1 MEDLNLNNQIKL
13 KGTLEKIIFKNPE
26 NGYIVAKLKLDN
38 ENKVET
44 IFGVASEINPGQHL
58 EINGEYINNPKYG
71 KQFKINN
78 IIIIPPAT
86 IEGIEKYLGSGLIKG
101 VGPVMAKKIV
111 SHFKEKTLE
120 ILDKDINKLKEISG
134 FGQKRIKLIKQ
145 EWEKQ
150 AKIKDIMI
158 FFQSLDITPAYAKK
172 IFNKYGD
179 DSIKIIKENP
189 YKLCDEIFGIGFKI
203 ADRIAK
209 NAGIEKNS
217 IFRIK
222 SGIKYIL
229 NQLQEEGHCYYPY
242 DSLLEQASQI
252 LEVEINDVKRA
263 LKSLN
268 SEKEIIIT
276 EDKVYLYD
284 TYNDEKT
291 VANEL
296 IKIKMEPAES
306 KLDLI
311 NVENKINEFSK
322 IDNIFID
329 ENQLDAI
336 KNAIVEKVLIITGS
350 PGTGKSTIL
359 NYVLKLFELENKKV
373 KLAAPTG
380 RAAKRL
386 SETTHK
392 EAKTIHRLLEYNP
405 KTNVFLRN
413 KQNKL
418 ACDVL
423 IIDEASMLDIKL
435 MKNLL
440 LAIDYKT
447 KIILVG
453 DVDQLPSVGPGNVL
467 SDIIDSK
474 IFKVIKLKK
483 IYRQFGK
490 SKIIYN
496 ALRIKDGLYPK
507 LDFNTSS
514 EINDVND
521 FYFIEKSEQEDVV
534 NTILKMLL
542 KNLPEKFGF
551 DPIKDIQII
560 VPVNKGIVGV
570 DNLNYRIQE
579 KFNNNLKKI
588 TRGTTEFKLND
599 KIIQLKN
606 DYEKDVFNGD
616 IGFIKEI
623 NFELQEFLVDFGD
636 KFVSYNFYDTDEIN
650 LAYAISI
657 HKSQGSEFKCVIIP
671 ILTSHYMLLQ
681 RNLLYTAITRA
692 KELAVLIGDKK
703 AIGMAVSKNNAEN
716 RFTNLKQLLFGS
728 YWIILFSCYNNKQY
742 FIKFN

>member
-242 DSLLEQASQI
+242 DSLLEQASQF

-728 YWIILFSCYNNKQY
+728 Y
-742 FIKFN
+742 

>member
-242 DSLLEQASQI
+242 DSLLEQASQF

-311 NVENKINEFSK
+311 NIENKINEFSK
-322 IDNIFID
+322 IDSIFID

-336 KNAIVEKVLIITGS
+336 KNAIIEKVLIITGS

-728 YWIILFSCYNNKQY
+728 Y
-742 FIKFN
+742 

>member
-242 DSLLEQASQI
+242 DSLLEQASQF

-311 NVENKINEFSK
+311 NIENKINEFSK

-336 KNAIVEKVLIITGS
+336 KNAIIEKVLIITGS

-728 YWIILFSCYNNKQY
+728 Y
-742 FIKFN
+742 